1 MAQQL
6 VGNFHLPDHSR
17 LEDLLWLDVAAAKHQ
32 ELPLSLAYAMENL
45 Y

>member
-6 VGNFHLPDHSR
+6 VGNSHLPDHSR
-17 LEDLLWLDVAAAKHQ
+17 LEDPLWLDVAADKHQ
-32 ELPLSLAYAMENL
+32 EIPPSLAYAMENL